1 VTATSIIT
9 YGIYL
14 VNYVRCLGHDQYIL
28 FGQSEAIN
36 GKNLQIQTRN
46 FSSLP
51 IYMTSL
57 TAKQNHT
64 FKIGF
69 MKLMGNIPDDTESGR
84 CSFTELIHPLFI
96 LQNLH

>member
-1 VTATSIIT
+1 MSLFLSKWAASIII

-14 VNYVRCLGHDQYIL
+14 VNYVRCLGHDQYKL
-28 FGQSEAIN
+28 FGQLEAIN
-36 GKNLQIQTRN
+36 GKTQTRN

-51 IYMTSL
+51 IYMISL

-69 MKLMGNIPDDTESGR
+69 MKWMGNIPDDTESGR
-84 CSFTELIHPLFI
+84 WSSTSLIHPLFI
-96 LQNLH
+96 L